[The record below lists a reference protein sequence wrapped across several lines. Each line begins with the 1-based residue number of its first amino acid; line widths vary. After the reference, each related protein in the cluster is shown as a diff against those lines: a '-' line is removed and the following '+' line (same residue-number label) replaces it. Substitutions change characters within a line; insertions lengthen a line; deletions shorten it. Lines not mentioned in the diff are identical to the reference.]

1 MNPKLSIILP
11 TYNGEKYLERA
22 IKSVLVQS
30 YRDFELI
37 IIDDCSTDRTPLLIQ
52 KYAQLDKRVRPL
64 RNSHNLGI
72 QKTLNHGL
80 NEATGE
86 FIARIDDDDFWTDT
100 NKLKNQI
107 EFLESNPDH
116 VLVGTAVIVVDENS
130 KELLRYQNPLADAE
144 IRNVIL
150 YRNCFAHASVVFR
163 RLPAVAAGGYS
174 ELPLTHRVEDYDLWL
189 KLGTMGKFAN
199 LPDYALGFTMR
210 SGSISWSNKRAQL
223 RQAIAIIERY
233 KAFYPRYRISK
244 IKAWTR
250 YILYS
255 IFGSLISSN
264 LRLAV
269 FRKYKNK

>member
-1 MNPKLSIILP
+1 MTRVSILLP
-11 TYNGEKYLERA
+11 VYNGERFIERA

-37 IIDDCSTDRTPLLIQ
+37 IIDDCSTDKTPLLIQ

-64 RNSHNLGI
+64 RNPHNLGI

-80 NEATGE
+80 KEATGE
-86 FIARIDDDDFWTDT
+86 FIARIDDDDFWTDV

-116 VLVGTAVIVVDENS
+116 VLVGTAVMVVDENS
-130 KELLRYQNPLADAE
+130 KELFRYQNPQTDGQ
-144 IRNVIL
+144 IRSRIL

-163 RLPAVAAGGYS
+163 RLAAVAAGGYS

-189 KLGTMGKFAN
+189 KLGTMGKLAN
-199 LPDYALGFTMR
+199 LPDYALGFTLR

-223 RQAIAIIERY
+223 RQAIAIISRY
-233 KAFYPRYRISK
+233 KGLYPRYRISK
-244 IKAWTR
+244 LKAWMR
-250 YILYS
+250 YLAYS
-255 IFGSLISSN
+255 AFGSLISDK

-269 FRKYKNK
+269 FRRYKK

>member
-1 MNPKLSIILP
+1 LDLGIDLRHQVREFGARLAALAARRQVHHQPNNKE
-11 TYNGEKYLERA
+11 G
-22 IKSVLVQS
+22 
-30 YRDFELI
+30 
-37 IIDDCSTDRTPLLIQ
+37 DDCSTDRTPLLIQ

-210 SGSISWSNKRAQL
+210 SDSISWSNKRAQL